1 MFILLGWWA
10 IFDLVGIKIWTSVLE
25 LRFRECEIGLG
36 CGGPRPRFAPP
47 SDSVLTF
54 VASRLLQSSITVEFS
69 KKQPIHI
76 HKNIYQI
83 LSLVMYSSLC
93 SHYLM
98 IGTVYIYIYIYIY
111 IILVPRQRKNFWYYI
126 SNKFHSI

>member
-54 VASRLLQSSITVEFS
+54 VASRLLQSSIT
-69 KKQPIHI
+69 IHCGI
-76 HKNIYQI
+76 FKETTD
-83 LSLVMYSSLC
+83 SYSQEYISNSVTRDVL
-93 SHYLM
+93 HLM
-98 IGTVYIYIYIYIY
+98 FTLPNDRYSVCIYIY
-111 IILVPRQRKNFWYYI
+111 IILVPRQR
-126 SNKFHSI
+126 